1 VLVTGMLAMQAV
13 LPSDVFNAGMFLA
26 APLAAAATPLIAEP
40 PGRLQTAGFA
50 FAGFLWTLLV
60 LTLVGLAALLI
71 ASAAHPV

>member
-1 VLVTGMLAMQAV
+1 MLAMQAV

-26 APLAAAATPLIAEP
+26 APLAAVATPLIAEA

-60 LTLVGLAALLI
+60 LTLVGLAALAI